1 MSYNSPTETNCVC
14 SEDIKEEEESDFDL
28 VLKEKWM
35 EAQKNGMFRYI
46 LNIQDSKVLEGKYH
60 FLVQV
65 MLLNN

>member
-1 MSYNSPTETNCVC
+1 MSYNSSTETNCAC
-14 SEDIKEEEESDFDL
+14 SEDIKKDEESNFDL

-35 EAQKNGMFRYI
+35 EAQKNGVFRYI
-46 LNIQDSKVLEGKYH
+46 LNIQDSKILEGKYH

>member
-1 MSYNSPTETNCVC
+1 MSYNSSTEANCVS
-14 SEDIKEEEESDFDL
+14 SEDIKKDEESNFDL

-35 EAQKNGMFRYI
+35 EAQKNEVFRYI
-46 LNIQDSKVLEGKYH
+46 LNIQDSKILEGKYH